1 MMMTSLR
8 LLFLFF
14 FFFFFLPKLTSLP
27 PCLPPPQAELKRAS
41 SLKVKLEP
49 GGDFVSNYKP
59 VTKTE
64 MLVLVFA
71 VGLVCF
77 KNPFKGILR
86 LVQNSFLKC
95 SLDVHLVSPQEGELG
110 F

>member
-1 MMMTSLR
+1 
-8 LLFLFF
+8 
-14 FFFFFLPKLTSLP
+14 
-27 PCLPPPQAELKRAS
+27 
-41 SLKVKLEP
+41 
-49 GGDFVSNYKP
+49 
-59 VTKTE
+59 